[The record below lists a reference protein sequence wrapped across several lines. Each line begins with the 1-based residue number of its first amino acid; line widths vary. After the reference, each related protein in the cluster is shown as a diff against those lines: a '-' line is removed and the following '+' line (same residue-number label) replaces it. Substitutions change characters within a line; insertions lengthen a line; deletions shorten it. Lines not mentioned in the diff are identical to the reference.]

1 MKSKNE
7 LLQKLNELKG
17 LASDATDAYKRSREY
32 LYKALVGT
40 YLWWIDAKKIDGFLD
55 EIYQTNGLAV
65 NDKDKDE
72 KFTRILRVI
81 WNLDWT
87 KGNAAT
93 LQQWSLVLREIDKEY
108 TNNRAAYK
116 TNAEQKLYNIIDDAG
131 GIRKF
136 IGADKY
142 YIADLE
148 NHKTTS
154 KAGKKNRQQLLDEI
168 KIKEKHVELGK
179 SYFATKARSILN
191 IETNAPIP
199 INSEGYTLALLRKS
213 PSSNSKYSVLAT
225 LSDNNLIEDSIIASY
240 KIGKDDLQPSLRLL
254 TEIIS
259 TQSVPLAM
267 EKHRAIMQ
275 DSFTILSE
283 DKERTKWTQNKRL
296 LFRKKTKD
304 ILLSENRAESSV
316 VTIVKPKSFPIS
328 IDTDT
333 FLRVNDRTFVENE
346 IIQPR
351 NIALVAADSDT
362 LIRKTKEETAYT
374 HVLGTENKVT
384 GRKRNL
390 YFYPITNI
398 QELSQFQADI
408 DEETLGDAI
417 WGAQVDKIWIEYVN
431 AIFVNNWL
439 AQEGEKFNQSKNKLA
454 QLNFTNQ
461 RIKFLYYGENG
472 NFGKHKEFEVGKVE
486 KWAENHKL
494 PVATKDLIPVLNSLS
509 SMDLVGKISIYAYQS
524 ALHFEFN
531 TDIASYQIA
540 IPSVSYK
547 GKRTKVGFTYYKENV

>member
-17 LASDATDAYKRSREY
+17 LASDANDAYKRSRDY
-32 LYKALVGT
+32 LYKGLVGT
-40 YLWWIDAKKIDGFLD
+40 YLWWVDAKKIDGFLD
-55 EIYQTNGLAV
+55 EVYKANKLAV

-81 WNLDWT
+81 WDLDWT
-87 KGNAAT
+87 KSKGAS
-93 LQQWSLVLREIDKEY
+93 LQQWSNVLRGIDKEY

-116 TNAEQKLYNIIDDAG
+116 TNAEQKLYNLIDDAG

-142 YIADLE
+142 YITEFE
-148 NHKTTS
+148 NQKTTT
-154 KAGKKNRQQLLDEI
+154 KTGKKNRQQLLDEI

-199 INSEGYTLALLRKS
+199 LSADGYTLALLRKS
-213 PSSNSKYSVLAT
+213 PNSHSKYSVLAT

-254 TEIIS
+254 TEIIG
-259 TQSVPLAM
+259 TQSIPLAM

-275 DSFTILSE
+275 DTFTIADANNE
-283 DKERTKWTQNKRL
+283 KTKWTQNKRL

-304 ILLSENRAESSV
+304 ILLSENRTESSV
-316 VTIVKPKSFPIS
+316 VTLVKPKSFPIS
-328 IDTDT
+328 IDSDT

-346 IIQPR
+346 IIQTR
-351 NIALVAADSDT
+351 NIALVEADNNV
-362 LIRKTKEETAYT
+362 LIKKSKEQTAYT
-374 HVLGTENKVT
+374 HILETANKVT

-417 WGAQVDKIWIEYVN
+417 WGAQVDKLWLEYVN
-431 AIFVNNWL
+431 AIFVNSWI
-439 AQEGEKFNQSKNKLA
+439 AQEGEKYNQSKNKLA

-472 NFGKHKEFEVGKVE
+472 NFGKSKEFEITKAE

-494 PVATKDLIPVLNSLS
+494 PLATKDLIPVLNSLS
-509 SMDLVGKISIYAYQS
+509 SMDIVGKVSIYAYQT

-547 GKRTKVGFTYYKENV
+547 GKRTKDGFTYYKENV